1 MTEPLGSI
9 PRLFKER
16 EFRHMLAWEVQ
27 RSTRY
32 QAFLSLCLVRL
43 EYPGTPIA
51 SLHETVAARIGEV
64 LRSTDVLGMIGDDFA
79 VLLIHTPDT
88 DAAMIAKRL
97 HDRLE
102 SSIFPGPVGAAPARV
117 RLRLGLVS
125 FPGDGTSDASLL
137 ALAQAR
143 LDGSQR

>member
-1 MTEPLGSI
+1 MTEQLGSI
-9 PRLFKER
+9 PRLLKER

-32 QAFLSLCLVRL
+32 QNFLSLCLVRL
-43 EYPGTPIA
+43 EYPGAPIA
-51 SLHETVAARIGEV
+51 SLPETVAARIGEL

-88 DAAMIAKRL
+88 EAAMIAKRL

-102 SSIFPGPVGAAPARV
+102 SSTVPGPVGAAPARV

-125 FPGDGTSDASLL
+125 FPGDGTSDATLL

>member
-1 MTEPLGSI
+1 
-9 PRLFKER
+9 
-16 EFRHMLAWEVQ
+16 MLAWEVQ

-32 QAFLSLCLVRL
+32 QNFLSLCLVRL
-43 EYPGTPIA
+43 KYPGAPVA
-51 SLHETVAARIGEV
+51 SLPETVAARIGEL
-64 LRSTDVLGMIGDDFA
+64 LRSTDVMGMIGDDFA

-102 SSIFPGPVGAAPARV
+102 SSTFPGPVGTAPAQV
-117 RLRLGLVS
+117 SVRLGLVS
-125 FPGDGTSDASLL
+125 FPSDGTSDATLL

-143 LDGSQR
+143 LAGSQR

>member
-1 MTEPLGSI
+1 MTDQLGSS
-9 PRLFKER
+9 PRLLTEQ

-32 QAFLSLCLVRL
+32 QNFLSLCLVRL
-43 EYPGTPIA
+43 EYPGAPVA
-51 SLHETVAARIGEV
+51 SLPETVAARLGEL

-88 DAAMIAKRL
+88 EAAMIAKRL

-102 SSIFPGPVGAAPARV
+102 SSTFPGLVDAPPVRV
-117 RLRLGLVS
+117 RWRLGLVS
-125 FPGDGTSDASLL
+125 FPGDGTSAATLL

-143 LDGSQR
+143 LNGS